1 MTFQEI
7 KNLDEQYVMHSY
19 SRFPVALDRGKG
31 ATLWDAEGR
40 EYIDFTSGIVVASLG
55 HADEGWLEAVA
66 GQAGKLAHIS
76 KIGRA
81 HV

>member
-31 ATLWDAEGR
+31 ATLW
-40 EYIDFTSGIVVASLG
+40 
-55 HADEGWLEAVA
+55 
-66 GQAGKLAHIS
+66 GKLKS
-76 KIGRA
+76 GLGWVSLDYCKKI
-81 HV
+81 